1 MAAHVNHSV
10 STLTTMPRGEGG
22 LTRLPKLKEV
32 RERRLLTQAELAQRS
47 GVAETTINRLE
58 NARHEARFST
68 VRKLAEALGVE
79 PEALMEPE

>member
-1 MAAHVNHSV
+1 M
-10 STLTTMPRGEGG
+10 
-22 LTRLPKLKEV
+22 PKLKEV